1 MLRQMRE
8 NTKWIMIITALA
20 FTALMV
26 FEWGMD
32 ATGQSSGG
40 LGQIGRVNGDPVML
54 EAYNATLRQLY
65 DQAQGSQ
72 EDFISSQQN
81 AELEDQAFEAVV
93 DQILVGQELR
103 RRGITVTG
111 QEISEAAQF
120 SPPDYLVP
128 QFLDD
133 TGGLDLASYQT
144 FLSTLPPEQLLVLEA
159 YYRSAIPRTKLLRQ
173 VATGIYPP
181 DAALWQQWKDQNE
194 LSEIRFVPLDPANR
208 YEDSEFTVSQ
218 DEIADYYEENSEE
231 FEIPARATIKFVVLD
246 KTPTAADTA
255 ASRERADSIRQ
266 EIVAGA
272 DFGELAQIESSD
284 QGTAALG
291 GDLGVFP
298 PGRMV
303 AEFDS
308 AVFSSSSGDLTE
320 PIQTSFGFHLIE
332 VTDLWGADSAQA
344 RHILLPI
351 ERTDD
356 SEIALLMVADSIED
370 LGEAMALDE
379 AAAALGLSSQTTDI
393 ALEFPFIAGA
403 GQISEGADW
412 AFEEASPGDVSP
424 LFETSTAF
432 YALELVNLA
441 PEGVLPLENASA
453 AIEST
458 LLFDLKV
465 ERGREE
471 AQSVVDRVRSG
482 EALVN
487 IAADMGLE
495 VRTAGPF
502 SREDFVPGVGR
513 YNAVVGAAFGLEVG
527 LTSDVISTTG
537 NHYIVDVLA
546 KTEADSTAW
555 LGQLSQQR
563 QQMASLIQQQRL
575 QEWLE
580 ALRNSARIVDNRDE
594 VFAPQDEN
602 AVQMPMV
609 F

>member
-1 MLRQMRE
+1 
-8 NTKWIMIITALA
+8 
-20 FTALMV
+20 
-26 FEWGMD
+26 
-32 ATGQSSGG
+32 
-40 LGQIGRVNGDPVML
+40 
-54 EAYNATLRQLY
+54 
-65 DQAQGSQ
+65 
-72 EDFISSQQN
+72 
-81 AELEDQAFEAVV
+81 
-93 DQILVGQELR
+93 
-103 RRGITVTG
+103 
-111 QEISEAAQF
+111 
-120 SPPDYLVP
+120 
-128 QFLDD
+128 
-133 TGGLDLASYQT
+133 
-144 FLSTLPPEQLLVLEA
+144 
-159 YYRSAIPRTKLLRQ
+159 
-173 VATGIYPP
+173 
-181 DAALWQQWKDQNE
+181 
-194 LSEIRFVPLDPANR
+194 
-208 YEDSEFTVSQ
+208 
-218 DEIADYYEENSEE
+218 
-231 FEIPARATIKFVVLD
+231 
-246 KTPTAADTA
+246 
-255 ASRERADSIRQ
+255 
-266 EIVAGA
+266 
-272 DFGELAQIESSD
+272 
-284 QGTAALG
+284 
-291 GDLGVFP
+291 
-298 PGRMV
+298 
-303 AEFDS
+303 
-308 AVFSSSSGDLTE
+308 
-320 PIQTSFGFHLIE
+320 
-332 VTDLWGADSAQA
+332 
-344 RHILLPI
+344 
-351 ERTDD
+351 
-356 SEIALLMVADSIED
+356 MVADSIED

>member
-1 MLRQMRE
+1 M
-8 NTKWIMIITALA
+8 
-20 FTALMV
+20 
-26 FEWGMD
+26 
-32 ATGQSSGG
+32 
-40 LGQIGRVNGDPVML
+40 
-54 EAYNATLRQLY
+54 
-65 DQAQGSQ
+65 
-72 EDFISSQQN
+72 
-81 AELEDQAFEAVV
+81 
-93 DQILVGQELR
+93 
-103 RRGITVTG
+103 
-111 QEISEAAQF
+111 
-120 SPPDYLVP
+120 
-128 QFLDD
+128 
-133 TGGLDLASYQT
+133 
-144 FLSTLPPEQLLVLEA
+144 
-159 YYRSAIPRTKLLRQ
+159 
-173 VATGIYPP
+173 
-181 DAALWQQWKDQNE
+181 
-194 LSEIRFVPLDPANR
+194 
-208 YEDSEFTVSQ
+208 
-218 DEIADYYEENSEE
+218 
-231 FEIPARATIKFVVLD
+231 
-246 KTPTAADTA
+246 
-255 ASRERADSIRQ
+255 
-266 EIVAGA
+266 
-272 DFGELAQIESSD
+272 
-284 QGTAALG
+284 
-291 GDLGVFP
+291 
-298 PGRMV
+298 
-303 AEFDS
+303 
-308 AVFSSSSGDLTE
+308 
-320 PIQTSFGFHLIE
+320 
-332 VTDLWGADSAQA
+332 
-344 RHILLPI
+344 
-351 ERTDD
+351 
-356 SEIALLMVADSIED
+356 
-370 LGEAMALDE
+370 
-379 AAAALGLSSQTTDI
+379 
-393 ALEFPFIAGA
+393 
-403 GQISEGADW
+403 
-412 AFEEASPGDVSP
+412 
-424 LFETSTAF
+424 
-432 YALELVNLA
+432 A